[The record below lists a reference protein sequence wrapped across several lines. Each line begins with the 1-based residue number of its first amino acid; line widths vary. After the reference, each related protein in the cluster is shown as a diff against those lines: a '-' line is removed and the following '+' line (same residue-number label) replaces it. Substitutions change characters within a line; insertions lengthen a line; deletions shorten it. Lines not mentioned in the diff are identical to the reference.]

1 MGVVTVTAK
10 GKGSATITV
19 SVAAG
24 TNHTAPANKTCSVEV
39 TLPTKVLNDNSWA
52 TIREVSSAGLGANY
66 WAVGDVKEIKING
79 KVGNT
84 TFSNLAVN
92 VFILGFNHNSARE
105 GGNKIH
111 FQIATAD
118 GVVCDSMVCYALVPL
133 SDGDVGVLSDHAPMI
148 GALKE
153 GVVKYV
159 SEGEDHFAAISGGV
173 LSVAD
178 NEVSCLHARQ
188 REPRPLTLPAPRR
201 PSAERVSALRAEQP
215 MLTLKR
221 AELSLQRAIAR
232 EKAYT
237 MLHK

>member
-1 MGVVTVTAK
+1 MA
-10 GKGSATITV
+10 
-19 SVAAG
+19 
-24 TNHTAPANKTCSVEV
+24 
-39 TLPTKVLNDNSWA
+39 D
-52 TIREVSSAGLGANY
+52 
-66 WAVGDVKEIKING
+66 
-79 KVGNT
+79 
-84 TFSNLAVN
+84 
-92 VFILGFNHNSARE
+92 
-105 GGNKIH
+105 KIH

-178 NEVSCLHARQ
+178 NEVILLARTAERAETIDLARAQASERRARQ
-188 REPRPLTLPAPRR
+188 RLE
-201 PSAERVSALRAEQP
+201 SRAANVD
-215 MLTLKR
+215 LKR

-237 MLHK
+237 MLHKYTKKPPAGGFFVPEKSHVPIGTWDFDFIRFAGRRRDPCLPQRGMG